1 MYHELPALEVKT
13 SEIPRLKQSG
23 TPSEYKDFDKSFL
36 GDSTSQVDIFF
47 QGNVQKKCN
56 TR

>member
-23 TPSEYKDFDKSFL
+23 TPSEYKDYDKSFL
-36 GDSTSQVDIFF
+36 GDSTTQVEVFTK
-47 QGNVQKKCN
+47 GNVRKKWN
-56 TR
+56 IR